1 MRRQLLPALGILV
14 VFTIITGLAYPLV
27 VTGIAQGLFADKAN
41 GSLVERDG
49 QLLGSAL
56 IGQPFSAPEY
66 FHPRP
71 SAAGYAPG
79 PGYSFG
85 SNFGPT
91 NETFLSARTIQRPPM
106 STSRRPMVS
115 TTWSAPIARRT
126 GSSLM
131 PRSRSTP
138 SPRRAPGS
146 TPTSHWSTPGSRR
159 RGSPTTAASTSIRS
173 WSWSRRTPTAGTSA
187 SSASQGSTSCSS
199 ISPWTS
205 SADPERDDARAVKDP
220 GIEAVLGQA
229 RILAF

>member
-1 MRRQLLPALGILV
+1 MRRQLLPALGMLV

-91 NETFLSARTIQRPPM
+91 NETFLFGEDDPETADIDESETIGVDDLVVAYREMNGLEPD
-106 STSRRPMVS
+106 
-115 TTWSAPIARRT
+115 APVPVDAV
-126 GSSLM
+126 
-131 PRSRSTP
+131 
-138 SPRRAPGS
+138 
-146 TPTSHWSTPGSRR
+146 
-159 RGSPTTAASTSIRS
+159 
-173 WSWSRRTPTAGTSA
+173 
-187 SSASQGSTSCSS
+187 
-199 ISPWTS
+199 TS
-205 SADPERDDARAVKDP
+205 SGSGLDPHISLAN
-220 GIEAVLGQA
+220 A
-229 RILAF
+229 RIQAQRVADNRGLDVDQVMVLVEANTDGRDLGFLGEPGVNVLLLNLALDEVG

>member
-91 NETFLSARTIQRPPM
+91 NETFLFGEDDPETADVDESETNGVDDLVRAYRETNGLD
-106 STSRRPMVS
+106 
-115 TTWSAPIARRT
+115 AD
-126 GSSLM
+126 
-131 PRSRSTP
+131 TP
-138 SPRRAPGS
+138 VPVDAV
-146 TPTSHWSTPGSRR
+146 
-159 RGSPTTAASTSIRS
+159 
-173 WSWSRRTPTAGTSA
+173 
-187 SSASQGSTSCSS
+187 
-199 ISPWTS
+199 TS
-205 SADPERDDARAVKDP
+205 SGSGLDPHISVANAMIQAQRVADERSLDLDQVLELVEANTDGRDLGFLGEP
-220 GIEAVLGQA
+220 GVNVLLLN
-229 RILAF
+229 LALDQLG

>member
-56 IGQPFSAPEY
+56 IGQPFSAPKY

-91 NETFLSARTIQRPPM
+91 NETFLFGEDDPETADVDESETNGVDDLVRAYRETNGLEPD
-106 STSRRPMVS
+106 
-115 TTWSAPIARRT
+115 APVPVDAV
-126 GSSLM
+126 
-131 PRSRSTP
+131 
-138 SPRRAPGS
+138 
-146 TPTSHWSTPGSRR
+146 
-159 RGSPTTAASTSIRS
+159 
-173 WSWSRRTPTAGTSA
+173 
-187 SSASQGSTSCSS
+187 
-199 ISPWTS
+199 TS
-205 SADPERDDARAVKDP
+205 SGSGLDPHISLVNARMQAQRVADNRGLDFDQVMELVEENTDGRDVGFLGEP
-220 GIEAVLGQA
+220 GVNVLLLN
-229 RILAF
+229 LALDQLG

>member
-41 GSLVERDG
+41 GSLVEGDG
-49 QLLGSAL
+49 QVVGSAL

-91 NETFLSARTIQRPPM
+91 NQTFLFGEDDPETAD
-106 STSRRPMVS
+106 VDES
-115 TTWSAPIARRT
+115 TTNGVDDLVLAYRETNGLDPEAPVPVDAV
-126 GSSLM
+126 
-131 PRSRSTP
+131 
-138 SPRRAPGS
+138 
-146 TPTSHWSTPGSRR
+146 
-159 RGSPTTAASTSIRS
+159 
-173 WSWSRRTPTAGTSA
+173 
-187 SSASQGSTSCSS
+187 
-199 ISPWTS
+199 TS
-205 SADPERDDARAVKDP
+205 SGSGLDPHISVAN
-220 GIEAVLGQA
+220 A
-229 RILAF
+229 RIQAQRVADQRSLDLDQVLQLVEENTDGRALGFLGEPGVNVLLLNLALDDLG

>member
-1 MRRQLLPALGILV
+1 MRRQLLPALGMLV

-91 NETFLSARTIQRPPM
+91 NETFLFGEDDPETADVDESETIGVDDLVLAYRETNGLEPD
-106 STSRRPMVS
+106 
-115 TTWSAPIARRT
+115 APVPVDAV
-126 GSSLM
+126 
-131 PRSRSTP
+131 
-138 SPRRAPGS
+138 
-146 TPTSHWSTPGSRR
+146 
-159 RGSPTTAASTSIRS
+159 
-173 WSWSRRTPTAGTSA
+173 
-187 SSASQGSTSCSS
+187 
-199 ISPWTS
+199 TS
-205 SADPERDDARAVKDP
+205 SGSGLDPHISLAN
-220 GIEAVLGQA
+220 A
-229 RILAF
+229 RIQAQRVADNRGLDLDQVMELVEENTDGRDLGFLGEPGVNVLLLNLALDEIG